1 MNKPIFTI
9 TTLRDLSPTGSQR
22 VVGFFYELDQCKKV
36 VENNDLDIHENF
48 YRYVVIE
55 KVHEGIYSTDGERYF
70 YEWIAGKYV
79 SIDCPEEVACVINF
93 GIG

>member
-9 TTLRDLSPTGSQR
+9 TTLRDLSPIASQR
-22 VVGFFYELDQCKKV
+22 VVGFFYDLDQCKKV

-48 YRYVVIE
+48 YKYAVVE
-55 KVHEGIYSTDGERYF
+55 KVHEGLYSTDGERYF
-70 YEWIAGKYV
+70 YEWIEGKYV
-79 SIDCPEEVACVINF
+79 SIDCPEEVSNVINF